1 MLAPSHPMEAE
12 MPAQSPARP
21 ALEATSPSA
30 YRAMIRLD
38 GEVGKLALD
47 ERLRRLIELRVSQ
60 LNGCAYCLAMHT
72 VEARNADVDESA
84 IATVAAWHES
94 PFFSDAERAAL
105 ALADSVTSPASGHPG
120 RDLARGDDAA
130 RRRGRR
136 GDRLVCDRDERVE
149 PGGGRDEARRRS
161 GDVGTRPQSLI

>member
-1 MLAPSHPMEAE
+1 

-21 ALEATSPSA
+21 ALEATSPTA
-30 YRAMIRLD
+30 YRAMVRLD
-38 GEVGKLALD
+38 GEVGKLPLD

-72 VEARNADVDESA
+72 VEAHNADVDESA

-105 ALADSVTSPASGHPG
+105 ALADSVTSPASGIPDEIWLEATAHHG
-120 RDLARGDDAA
+120 DEGVAAIVWSAIAMNAWNRLAVATK
-130 RRRGRR
+130 
-136 GDRLVCDRDERVE
+136 LVADPV
-149 PGGGRDEARRRS
+149 
-161 GDVGTRPQSLI
+161 T

>member
-21 ALEATSPSA
+21 ALEATSPTA

-38 GEVGKLALD
+38 GEIGKLALD

-105 ALADSVTSPASGHPG
+105 ALADSVTSPAAGISDETWLEATKHHGDAG
-120 RDLARGDDAA
+120 VAAIVWSAIAMNAWNRLAVATK
-130 RRRGRR
+130 
-136 GDRLVCDRDERVE
+136 LVAE
-149 PGGGRDEARRRS
+149 P
-161 GDVGTRPQSLI
+161 VT